1 MTEED
6 KFVRAGDMPPPIE
19 IRVSDT
25 LSVFHYP
32 VFVLDGDEGWWEYPT
47 LVNDDDPGRR

>member
-1 MTEED
+1 MEED
-6 KFVRAGDMPPPIE
+6 KFARTGDMPPPITV
-19 IRVSDT
+19 RVSDT
-25 LSVFHYP
+25 AWTIHYP